1 MRLVCAASPR
11 RLAMSGAFTSIWP
24 RAATKAR
31 AFSPSSSAQAASSA
45 LRAWTMRNIA
55 GSRPKAMRPG
65 PYGVPHSRA
74 ALSVRHHSIGEALSP
89 RAKRSPM
96 MARAKASAAGASRY
110 AAGLISCS
118 PLAASLLQGTSLPL
132 EGGGL
137 EWGSDPILDA
147 A

>member
-1 MRLVCAASPR
+1 
-11 RLAMSGAFTSIWP
+11 
-24 RAATKAR
+24 
-31 AFSPSSSAQAASSA
+31 
-45 LRAWTMRNIA
+45 
-55 GSRPKAMRPG
+55 MRPG

-96 MARAKASAAGASRY
+96 TARAKASAAGASRY
-110 AAGLISCS
+110 AAGLISWS

-137 EWGSDPILDA
+137 EWGSDPILDTT
-147 A
+147 